1 MKTYRSRRD
10 LLSKIDQVLSSNV
23 PTRRRSPL
31 QQVVEVLHEGR
42 HYFWIG
48 IYFLVGNQV
57 VRQVF
62 RGPMPPC
69 HSFALGVGNV
79 GTTGRNGV
87 MKVVPDV
94 SQDPTYS
101 MCFFDTKSE
110 IVVPIKLVQR
120 IFGVID
126 VESDRLNAFPPGERV
141 LLKQVA
147 ERLAR
152 FLAVRGKYLLR
163 RAREQAEEKTAD
175 AVQRGHQ
182 PASEKIM
189 EARRAAAGERSR
201 R

>member
-1 MKTYRSRRD
+1 LKTYRSRRD
-10 LLSKIDQVLSSNV
+10 LLSKIDQVLASSA

-31 QQVVEVLHEGR
+31 EEVVEVLHEGR

-48 IYFLVGNQV
+48 IYFVVGNQV
-57 VRQVF
+57 VRQVY

-69 HSFALGVGNV
+69 HSFALGKGNV

-87 MKVVPDV
+87 IKVVPDV

-101 MCFFDTKSE
+101 MCFVDTKSE

-126 VESDRLNAFPPGERV
+126 VESDRLNAFGPGERV

-147 ERLAR
+147 ERVAR
-152 FLAVRGKYLLR
+152 FLASRGKYLLR
-163 RAREQAEEKTAD
+163 QTRQQAAEKTGD
-175 AVQRGHQ
+175 ALQRGHQ
-182 PASEKIM
+182 PASEKIT
-189 EARRAAAGERSR
+189 EVRRAAAGARSR